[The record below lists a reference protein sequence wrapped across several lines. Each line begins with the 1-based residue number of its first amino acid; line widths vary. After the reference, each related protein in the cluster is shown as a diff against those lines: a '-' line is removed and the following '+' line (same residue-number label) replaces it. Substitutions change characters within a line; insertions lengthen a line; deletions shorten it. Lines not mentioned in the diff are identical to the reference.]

1 MTPRTSLPSQQQV
14 LAAQTALLAECAEL
28 GTRPTVIALARRLGL
43 TNPTFWRHF
52 PQNGEQVAAAGRQ
65 RPGKDQ
71 APGRLQTLEQANSG
85 LRRGNHELA
94 TALRLA
100 EAVIQRLAVE
110 NHQLREQLES
120 ARRVTNIDSRREP
133 NHPAAE

>member
-1 MTPRTSLPSQQQV
+1 MTPRTPLPNQDDV

-28 GTRPTVIALARRLGL
+28 GTRPTVVALARRLGM

-52 PQNGEQVAAAGRQ
+52 PQHAEQIAAAGRR
-65 RPGKDQ
+65 RPNEDRT
-71 APGRLQTLEQANSG
+71 PGRLQTLEEHNTS
-85 LRRGNHELA
+85 LRRDNRNLT

-110 NHQLREQLES
+110 NRQLLKQLEA
-120 ARRVTNIDSRREP
+120 ARRVTNIHERPRP
-133 NHPAAE
+133 GRPTTK